1 MCSFA
6 DVTQKWLDA
15 HRQMTDNESVKHFTP
30 VCLVLAAA
38 ATPLLTSCWPKP
50 TDPEQ
55 LRAVHEQN
63 AEIRREISRMN
74 ALIKHAGED
83 VPGLAEN
90 IAAREAEI
98 AAAIKELDKLSNDET
113 NTRLRVIE
121 LQDRLDAFRAAFRMM
136 QNDIAN
142 RRS

>member
-1 MCSFA
+1 M
-6 DVTQKWLDA
+6 KE
-15 HRQMTDNESVKHFTP
+15 NESVKHFTP
-30 VCLVLAAA
+30 LCLITALAAA
-38 ATPLLTSCWPKP
+38 PLLSSCWPKP

-63 AEIRREISRMN
+63 AEIRREISRMQ

-83 VPGLAEN
+83 IPGLAEN

-98 AAAIKELDKLSNDET
+98 AAAIKELDKLGNEET
-113 NTRLRVIE
+113 DTKLRVIE

-136 QNDIAN
+136 QNEITN

>member
-1 MCSFA
+1 MIAIVDYGVGNLFSLTCSLKA
-6 DVTQKWLDA
+6 LGLETVIT
-15 HRQMTDNESVKHFTP
+15 N
-30 VCLVLAAA
+30 
-38 ATPLLTSCWPKP
+38 
-50 TDPEQ
+50 DPEQ

>member
-1 MCSFA
+1 M
-6 DVTQKWLDA
+6 
-15 HRQMTDNESVKHFTP
+15 
-30 VCLVLAAA
+30 
-38 ATPLLTSCWPKP
+38 
-50 TDPEQ
+50 
-55 LRAVHEQN
+55 HEQN
-63 AEIRREISRMN
+63 AEIRSEISRMN

-83 VPGLAEN
+83 VPGLAET

-113 NTRLRVIE
+113 NTKLRVIE

>member
-1 MCSFA
+1 M
-6 DVTQKWLDA
+6 K
-15 HRQMTDNESVKHFTP
+15 RFTS
-30 VCLVLAAA
+30 VCLILALVTA
-38 ATPLLTSCWPKP
+38 PVLTSCWPKP

-55 LRAVHEQN
+55 LRVVHEQN

-83 VPGLAEN
+83 IPGLAET

-98 AAAIKELDKLSNDET
+98 AAAIKELDGLGNTET
-113 NTRLRVIE
+113 ETKLRVIE

-136 QNDIAN
+136 QNEIAN
-142 RRS
+142 QRS

>member
-1 MCSFA
+1 MA
-6 DVTQKWLDA
+6 E
-15 HRQMTDNESVKHFTP
+15 NGSVKHITP
-30 VCLVLAAA
+30 VCLALTAAA
-38 ATPLLTSCWPKP
+38 APLLTACLPKP

-113 NTRLRVIE
+113 NTKLRVIE

>member
-1 MCSFA
+1 M
-6 DVTQKWLDA
+6 
-15 HRQMTDNESVKHFTP
+15 KHFTP
-30 VCLVLAAA
+30 VCLSLVLS
-38 ATPLLTSCWPKP
+38 ATPLLTSCWHKP

-136 QNDIAN
+136 QNEIAN

>member
-1 MCSFA
+1 M
-6 DVTQKWLDA
+6 
-15 HRQMTDNESVKHFTP
+15 
-30 VCLVLAAA
+30 
-38 ATPLLTSCWPKP
+38 
-50 TDPEQ
+50 
-55 LRAVHEQN
+55 HEQN

-113 NTRLRVIE
+113 NTKLRVIE
-121 LQDRLDAFRAAFRMM
+121 LQDRLDAFRAAFPCWGSAPGPG
-136 QNDIAN
+136 D
-142 RRS
+142 